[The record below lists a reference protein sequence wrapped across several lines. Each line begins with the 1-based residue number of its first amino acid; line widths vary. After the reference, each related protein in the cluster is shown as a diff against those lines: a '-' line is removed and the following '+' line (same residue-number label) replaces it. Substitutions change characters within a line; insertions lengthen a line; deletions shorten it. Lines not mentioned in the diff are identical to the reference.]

1 MKLFNFGSA
10 FTCIGFPRD
19 VEVTAL
25 NFFENNEELPEGLIK
40 VIGHLN
46 LIRDIAFVFLSE
58 AVDGILVLSF
68 PTNH

>member
-1 MKLFNFGSA
+1 MKLFNFESA
-10 FTCIGFPRD
+10 ITCIGFPRD

-58 AVDGILVLSF
+58 AVGNMEYWF
-68 PTNH
+68 